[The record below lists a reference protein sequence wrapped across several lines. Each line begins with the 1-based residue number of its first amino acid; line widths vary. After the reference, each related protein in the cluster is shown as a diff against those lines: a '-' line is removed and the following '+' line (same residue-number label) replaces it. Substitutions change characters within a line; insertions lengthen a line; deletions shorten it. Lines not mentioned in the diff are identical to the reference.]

1 MIFNGGFS
9 CLEIVSRFVERG
21 GKEAEDVVELY
32 RKTSDRMA
40 SGGFKLRK
48 WLTNDPE
55 IRESIMTNEDRANES
70 QGSLPDDESY
80 AKSSFATG
88 RKWALVEGTTMA
100 NRARGSVVRRI
111 NSLPDEPDE
120 GEVEDQRNYKRSSEP
135 WQFHGSEGESRN
147 VEFGI
152 EFEFEDSHEAGYA
165 SYKYCIKT
173 FDAIVKKTYKHE
185 DHGKAIRILDIG
197 AGTGLLGALLKG
209 ALS

>member
-1 MIFNGGFS
+1 MYEQQDPVFAEKLTMS
-9 CLEIVSRFVERG
+9 LYVDDLVTG

-100 NRARGSVVRRI
+100 NRARGSVA
-111 NSLPDEPDE
+111 
-120 GEVEDQRNYKRSSEP
+120 RS
-135 WQFHGSEGESRN
+135 GSHTSR
-147 VEFGI
+147 
-152 EFEFEDSHEAGYA
+152 
-165 SYKYCIKT
+165 
-173 FDAIVKKTYKHE
+173 
-185 DHGKAIRILDIG
+185 
-197 AGTGLLGALLKG
+197 
-209 ALS
+209 